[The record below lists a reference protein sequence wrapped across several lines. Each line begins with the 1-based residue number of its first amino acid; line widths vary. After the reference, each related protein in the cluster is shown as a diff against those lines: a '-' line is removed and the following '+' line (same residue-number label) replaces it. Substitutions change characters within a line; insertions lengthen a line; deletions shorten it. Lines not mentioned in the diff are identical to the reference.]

1 MNEEKMLMSEI
12 LNLNG
17 LIENMKE
24 TQDTFWSDALK
35 LITEIEANK
44 DDEKIWLSKVENLKK
59 SIQDTKKMEDVFFIE
74 TVELLSEIENDIERL
89 FE

>member
-17 LIENMKE
+17 LVENMKE
-24 TQDTFWSDALK
+24 TQDTFWNDALK
-35 LITEIEANK
+35 LIADIEANK
-44 DDEKIWLSKVENLKK
+44 DDQKVWISKIENLKK

-74 TVELLSEIENDIERL
+74 TVELLSEIENDVERL